1 MAAGRTARA
10 LMVLVLAGAAG
21 ALAADDD
28 APTAA
33 LAGEIHAP
41 KGGGT
46 APLQGVTVVVRAAT
60 GEFNLSTDANGRFEV
75 TLLPPGPAD
84 VAWCKAGFEAGRT
97 PQPLKLNPGKTLKVK
112 LVLTALAAGAPE
124 EKCPSLAPPAPG
136 G

>member
-1 MAAGRTARA
+1 MRAVRTAGA
-10 LMVLVLAGAAG
+10 LRVALSLASASASAAGAA
-21 ALAADDD
+21 AADDD

-41 KGGGT
+41 KGAGT

-84 VAWCKAGFEAGRT
+84 VAWWRASR
-97 PQPLKLNPGKTLKVK
+97 P
-112 LVLTALAAGAPE
+112 GAPR
-124 EKCPSLAPPAPG
+124 SRSSSTRARRSR
-136 G
+136 